1 MSDNNLNELVEKL
14 FDWDVEDDSFLT
26 DIENASATELATAIK
41 EVKKER
47 GWRENIRIPVD
58 MNDDVV
64 NTLLI
69 KLEEMRTTLEDK
81 EFKEVWNALIFTNEY
96 SVWGG
101 ATWGP
106 KIFHNGGVAIRNHH
120 RVIALDESPV
130 GELSLDNEKIK
141 NDISELVTRLDELK
155 EEEDNVWS
163 FGILHRDSE
172 GAVWTNKVPDELS
185 KYGQTL
191 IFVQNNILEKA
202 KELNILS
209 DDNFLNE
216 YNISEAAENSRSGHA
231 VIRVFKDRSFIYS
244 THRASDDYDTI
255 LEVHA
260 NYLGEDYDE
269 DVFPI
274 RIEGNGVTTKEII
287 KEDLADMDFSIFS
300 YDALEGKDELKELI
314 EKTLYGKYADEKAQQ
329 TSHFTPFFSYSHDAP
344 GTYWNNMIPL
354 LEASRSEGGKTFNM
368 LMSATV
374 IKSFE
379 TFEDDIRNAIY
390 ASVEIVDPKEVK
402 VYLSTEE
409 NQKLNS
415 VEVYDVDSPPY
426 KEALEAMKVRMIES
440 YSEAY
445 ETDPGEDED
454 TENEFFTEYGYEN
467 QFAVMYILDENV
479 NILDAHTQSLKVS
492 RELENSL
499 SLVVPSIGLYQG
511 YCEGELDTG
520 NNLVFLTQDDMD
532 SVDLD
537 DDDWDNDEDDDY
549 SI

>member
-1 MSDNNLNELVEKL
+1 MSDNLKELVDKL
-14 FDWDVEDDSFLT
+14 FDWDVEDESFQ
-26 DIENASATELATAIK
+26 TELESAPVIELANTIK

-58 MNDDVV
+58 MHEDVV
-64 NTLLI
+64 NTLLV

-81 EFKEVWNALIFTNEY
+81 EFKDVWNALVFTNEY

-106 KIFHNGGVAIRNHH
+106 KILYNGGVVIRNHH

-130 GELSLDNEKIK
+130 GELNLDNEKIK
-141 NDISELVTRLDELK
+141 NDISELISKLDNVK
-155 EEEDNVWS
+155 EEDNVWS
-163 FGILHRDSE
+163 FGILHRDAE
-172 GAVWTNKVPDELS
+172 GAIWTDKVPNELS
-185 KYGQTL
+185 EYGQTL

-216 YNISEAAENSRSGHA
+216 YSITEAAENSRSGHA

-244 THRASDDYDTI
+244 TYRASDDYDTI

-274 RIEGNGVTTKEII
+274 RVEGNGVTTKGLI
-287 KEDLADMDFSIFS
+287 KEDLEDMDFSIFS
-300 YDALEGKDELKELI
+300 YDALDGKDELKELI
-314 EKTLYGKYADEKAQQ
+314 EKNLYGKYADEKSQQ
-329 TSHFTPFFSYSHDAP
+329 TSHFTPLFAHSHDVP

-354 LEASRSEGGKTFNM
+354 LHASRVDGAKTFNM

-374 IKSFE
+374 IKSFD

-390 ASVEIVDPKEVK
+390 TSVDIVDPREVK
-402 VYLSTEE
+402 VYVATEE
-409 NQKLNS
+409 NQALNN
-415 VEVYDVDSPPY
+415 VEVYDVDSPSY
-426 KEALEAMKVRMIES
+426 KEAIEAMKARMIES
-440 YSEAY
+440 YSESY
-445 ETDPGEDED
+445 EMEPGEDED
-454 TENEFFTEYGYEN
+454 TEREFFTDCGYEN

-479 NILDAHTQSLKVS
+479 NILDAHKQSLKVS
-492 RELENSL
+492 RDLENSL
-499 SLVVPSIGLYQG
+499 SLVIPSIGLYQG

-537 DDDWDNDEDDDY
+537 EDDWDNDEDDDY